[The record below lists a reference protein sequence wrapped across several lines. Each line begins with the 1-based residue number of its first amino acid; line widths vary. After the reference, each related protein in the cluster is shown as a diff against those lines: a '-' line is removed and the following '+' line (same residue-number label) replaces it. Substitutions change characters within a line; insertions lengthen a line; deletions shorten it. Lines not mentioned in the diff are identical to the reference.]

1 MRKGKFALAA
11 VVAVAALFAVVGTV
25 SAKPKAAPYK
35 VAWIYVGPHND
46 HGWSQAHD
54 QGRLYVQ
61 SALGSKVETTFK
73 ENVPEGPQ
81 TCQVIESLVRD
92 GNKIIFSTSFGFQD
106 CMVSEAKKY
115 PDVKFEQS
123 TGTAQS
129 TNLAQYFGR
138 AEDAIYLS
146 GMAAG
151 AATKK
156 GVIGYVVPFAI
167 PEVIRHAN

>member
-1 MRKGKFALAA
+1 MASAA
-11 VVAVAALFAVVGTV
+11 VALVVTSVGAARQ
-25 SAKPKAAPYK
+25 SAAFKA
-35 VAWIYVGPHND
+35 AWIYVGPHND

-106 CMVSEAKKY
+106 CMVS
-115 PDVKFEQS
+115 
-123 TGTAQS
+123 
-129 TNLAQYFGR
+129 
-138 AEDAIYLS
+138 
-146 GMAAG
+146 
-151 AATKK
+151 
-156 GVIGYVVPFAI
+156 
-167 PEVIRHAN
+167 